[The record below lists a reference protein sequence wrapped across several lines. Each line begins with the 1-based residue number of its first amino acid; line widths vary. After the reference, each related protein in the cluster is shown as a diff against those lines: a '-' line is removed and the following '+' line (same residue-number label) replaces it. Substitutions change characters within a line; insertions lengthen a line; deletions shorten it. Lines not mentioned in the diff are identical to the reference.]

1 MFGSENVNKTELAF
15 KYIHYDV
22 YKNFYDDFIEKFI
35 ENDLE
40 KIVDIKSNY
49 YNVSILDSTF
59 VRNDDFGSC
68 YSVVQGIVFVFQ
80 IDLLSSSGFSKEI
93 NLFYKNAIDSVG
105 GELNVIIAFR
115 VDEKD
120 KISDLY
126 QSHFDK
132 IDQIEKIFE
141 CEVFLFSIENG
152 ENEDLFYCLIK
163 KIVNNNKEKKV
174 SSMKKKQNKKRK
186 IQGKI
191 TKR

>member
-1 MFGSENVNKTELAF
+1 M
-15 KYIHYDV
+15 
-22 YKNFYDDFIEKFI
+22 
-35 ENDLE
+35 
-40 KIVDIKSNY
+40 
-49 YNVSILDSTF
+49 
-59 VRNDDFGSC
+59 
-68 YSVVQGIVFVFQ
+68 
-80 IDLLSSSGFSKEI
+80 LSSSGFSKEI

-163 KIVNNNKEKKV
+163 KIVHNNKK
-174 SSMKKKQNKKRK
+174 N
-186 IQGKI
+186 
-191 TKR
+191 